1 MVKFRSP
8 FTNLAWP
15 RVFQEVKVKKSSAV
29 TDLAWTRWFKEFKV
43 NV

>member
-8 FTNLAWP
+8 MTKLAWP
-15 RVFQEVKVKKSSAV
+15 RIFQEVKVKKSSAV
-29 TDLAWTRWFKEFKV
+29 TGLAWTRWFKEFNV